1 MQTLFFTIKE
11 WNRFDWNKQQ
21 VLTKK
26 YAVIL
31 TDYKTRKEKM
41 LQVLNQINFKNFNKG
56 IEGFNK
62 IVQQIGNSMGSLTRE
77 MSKDIEKSNKEF
89 GIISYPKPNIF
100 KFLYTYFLDIK
111 LSNNLSNFFKYIKEK
126 LKSFCFIISI

>member
-62 IVQQIGNSMGSLTRE
+62 IVQQFGNSMGSLTRE
-77 MSKDIEKSNKEF
+77 MSKDIEKSNKE
-89 GIISYPKPNIF
+89 SEARERKN
-100 KFLYTYFLDIK
+100 KENLDKIWGK
-111 LSNNLSNFFKYIKEK
+111 RD
-126 LKSFCFIISI
+126 